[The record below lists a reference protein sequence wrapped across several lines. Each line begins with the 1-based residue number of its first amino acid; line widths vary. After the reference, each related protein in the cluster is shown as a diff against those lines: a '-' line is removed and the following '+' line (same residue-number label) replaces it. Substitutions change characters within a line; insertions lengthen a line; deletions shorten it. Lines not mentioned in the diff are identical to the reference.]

1 MEPKWGN
8 LSIRSRLI
16 NSLIDHDLE
25 TYYEDGF
32 PYAQKMVYENP
43 LGEYRAYYNGAR
55 PVTILQHGFLQ
66 YLNEQVEDLENIEQ
80 IDDVLR
86 FSRAN
91 ELGGRES
98 KTWIVAVDFLKY
110 HTRSFMLVERVEN
123 GPYKQISN
131 ILPSFSSRY
140 YEDGESEAIVAYDL
154 TGDGI
159 NEIIIHNETYLG
171 GNATDQMLHIYT
183 WTGDRLEKLESL
195 DLHYY
200 DSYYFAPKYEF
211 GDFIKDETVD
221 IQILQNHASNFG
233 CAWEEENTY
242 SWNGLQPQHELA
254 DGFPQGSAVCN
265 LWRVA

>member
-1 MEPKWGN
+1 MGESFDSF
-8 LSIRSRLI
+8 SIDQFTNQPRS
-16 NSLIDHDLE
+16 E

-32 PYAQKMVYENP
+32 PNAQNMVNENP

-55 PVTILQHGFLQ
+55 PVRILQNGFLQ
-66 YLNEQVEDLENIEQ
+66 YLNEQQVEDLENIEQ
-80 IDDVLR
+80 IDDVLN
-86 FSRAN
+86 FSVQEI
-91 ELGGRES
+91 ELGGKES

-140 YEDGESEAIVAYDL
+140 YEDGESEAIVDYDL

-211 GDFIKDETVD
+211 GDFIKMKLSISRFCKTMHPISDVPGKKKILTVGMVY
-221 IQILQNHASNFG
+221 NRNM
-233 CAWEEENTY
+233 N
-242 SWNGLQPQHELA
+242 
-254 DGFPQGSAVCN
+254 
-265 LWRVA
+265 

>member
-1 MEPKWGN
+1 M
-8 LSIRSRLI
+8 
-16 NSLIDHDLE
+16 
-25 TYYEDGF
+25 
-32 PYAQKMVYENP
+32 
-43 LGEYRAYYNGAR
+43 
-55 PVTILQHGFLQ
+55 Q

-86 FSRAN
+86 FSVQEI

-110 HTRSFMLVERVEN
+110 HIRSFMLVEQVEN
-123 GPYKQISN
+123 GSYKQISN

-265 LWRVA
+265 LWRSVAGANRTYSIPEDEYLDYLRLAIEQLKEDSNAEIDWLAFALFRDRPRF